1 MEADSAIG
9 FSQFNPARFPDE
21 SISKETPSMKK
32 TVIPILALAI
42 AALLVGIFVAV
53 SATTNTDLTEQEK
66 LAMETYPGF
75 SFVFNG
81 TTNRIV
87 KAHNVRAFTSQHPM
101 IPYLIPIV
109 EDFKRCN
116 WSKDDP
122 FRIEETETQVIIR
135 LPSYGELKGIPII
148 WDSGWRLR
156 VFFDKKTKTIISAL
170 QG

>member
-1 MEADSAIG
+1 MKLCRNSILFILVFGCVAV
-9 FSQFNPARFPDE
+9 FVARFHAPLRPA
-21 SISKETPSMKK
+21 TPQ
-32 TVIPILALAI
+32 
-42 AALLVGIFVAV
+42 
-53 SATTNTDLTEQEK
+53 EQI
-66 LAMETYPGF
+66 AMETYPGF

-87 KAHNVRAFTSQHPM
+87 KARNVREFTNQHPM

-122 FRIEETETQVIIR
+122 FKIEETETQVIIR

-156 VFFDKKTKTIISAL
+156 VIFDKKTKNIISAL